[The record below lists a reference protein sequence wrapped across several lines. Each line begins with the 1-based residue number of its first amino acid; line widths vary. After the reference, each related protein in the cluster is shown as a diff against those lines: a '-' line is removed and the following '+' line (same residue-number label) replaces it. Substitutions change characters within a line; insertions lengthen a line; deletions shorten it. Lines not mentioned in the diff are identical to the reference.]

1 MGLNLGLE
9 GLVVPEAKEVEV
21 SNEELLRS
29 TLSASVAQN
38 RMDKAFR
45 DLHELLRNAA
55 NYTEILNS
63 LQKHSS
69 NECLAYASELLNQN
83 ISSTEDAKAIVK
95 NAISTAGSKIAQA
108 AVAAGKTMKEWLL
121 TLVKWCS
128 DLMQKVRK
136 SIHEKAEAK
145 RNAQDEENIAKARAI
160 FHTKPKVA
168 TMEAATD
175 IMQAMMNNG
184 FSRQQ
189 EMSKLVTCLRETGTE
204 DINSKS
210 EAVNYLRAA
219 KDVFSTGARWV
230 SGAIKKIAE
239 SAQFKACMAILKS
252 FCEKL
257 KNGIMAA
264 VKWILKNGGEA
275 AVKASESI

>member
-9 GLVVPEAKEVEV
+9 GLVVPEAEVEV

-38 RMDKAFR
+38 HMDKAFR

-69 NECLAYASELLNQN
+69 NECLAYASELLNQY

-108 AVAAGKTMKEWLL
+108 AVAAGKAMKEWLL

-136 SIHEKAEAK
+136 
-145 RNAQDEENIAKARAI
+145 
-160 FHTKPKVA
+160 
-168 TMEAATD
+168 
-175 IMQAMMNNG
+175 
-184 FSRQQ
+184 
-189 EMSKLVTCLRETGTE
+189 
-204 DINSKS
+204 
-210 EAVNYLRAA
+210 
-219 KDVFSTGARWV
+219 
-230 SGAIKKIAE
+230 
-239 SAQFKACMAILKS
+239 
-252 FCEKL
+252 
-257 KNGIMAA
+257 
-264 VKWILKNGGEA
+264 
-275 AVKASESI
+275 

>member
-9 GLVVPEAKEVEV
+9 GLVVPEAEVKF

-38 RMDKAFR
+38 HMDKAFR

-69 NECLAYASELLNQN
+69 NECLAYASELLNQS

-95 NAISTAGSKIAQA
+95 NAISTAGAKIAQA
-108 AVAAGKTMKEWLL
+108 AVVAGKALKDWLH
-121 TLVKWCS
+121 TLIAWCS
-128 DLMQKVRK
+128 ELIKKVRDA
-136 SIHEKAEAK
+136 IHEKAEAK

-175 IMQAMMNNG
+175 IMQAMRNNS
-184 FSRQQ
+184 FSRPQ
-189 EMSKLVTCLRETGTE
+189 EMSKLVACLRENGTE
-204 DINSKS
+204 EITDK
-210 EAVNYLRAA
+210 AGAMNYLRIA
-219 KDVFSTGARWV
+219 KDMFSTAANWVGGAL
-230 SGAIKKIAE
+230 KKIGE

-257 KNGIMAA
+257 KNGIMNA
-264 VKWILKNGGEA
+264 VKWALKRGGEA
-275 AVKASESI
+275 TVKASESI